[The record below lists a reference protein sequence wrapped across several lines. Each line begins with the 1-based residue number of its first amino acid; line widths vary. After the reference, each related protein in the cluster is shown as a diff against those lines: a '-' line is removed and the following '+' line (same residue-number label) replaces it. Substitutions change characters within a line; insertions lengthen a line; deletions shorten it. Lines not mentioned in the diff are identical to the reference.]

1 MKFGEFELHI
11 VSDGF
16 QRLDGGA
23 MFGVV
28 PRVLWERTNPPD
40 ERNRILM
47 GLNCLLIRAYGENI
61 LIDTGIGGKEEP
73 KFCDIYGVE
82 QKPGLIAN
90 LKKLGL
96 DPEDIDLVI
105 NTHLHFDH
113 CGGNTQI
120 VDGKVVPTFP
130 KAKYMVQKG
139 EFNDATHPN
148 DRTKA
153 SYFSRNYVPI
163 DELGQY
169 ELLDGDEE
177 IVEGISVLKTPGH
190 TDHHQCILIDS
201 EEKCAIYLGDLVPMT
216 SHVPYPYIM
225 AYDLKPLV
233 TLETKKKILPR
244 ALEENWLLIFEH
256 DPKTTFGTLRMKN
269 GKMLAEPF
277 NGGSDMEDKD
287 ISHER
292 EDAVV

>member
-96 DPEDIDLVI
+96 EPEDIDLVI

-113 CGGNTQI
+113 CGGNTRI

-130 KAKYMVQKG
+130 KAKYLVQKG
-139 EFNDATHPN
+139 EFKDATQPN

-177 IVEGISVLKTPGH
+177 IVEGISVLRTPGH

-201 EEKCAIYLGDLVPMT
+201 EEKCAIYLGDFVPTT
-216 SHVPYPYIM
+216 SHIPYPYIM

-233 TLETKKKILPR
+233 TLETKKQILPR

-256 DPKTTFGTLRMKN
+256 DPKTTFGTLRMKD
-269 GKMLAEPF
+269 GRMFAEPF
-277 NGGSDMEDKD
+277 AGKPDMEDED
-287 ISHER
+287 VSHER